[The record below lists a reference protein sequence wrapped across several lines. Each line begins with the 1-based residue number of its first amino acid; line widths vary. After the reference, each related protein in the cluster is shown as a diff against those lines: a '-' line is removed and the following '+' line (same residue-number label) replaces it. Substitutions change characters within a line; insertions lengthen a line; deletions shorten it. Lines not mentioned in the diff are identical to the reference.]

1 VVGGSSV
8 ACRNG
13 VVREVTKGLDAT
25 LVFVRH
31 GESTAIAERRFQGHL
46 PVPLSPV
53 GERQA
58 ELVAARVARPRDR
71 PSLPVP
77 HGPPALIVHSPLT
90 RAAQTAAAVARAVAA
105 TDAFGTTVTLRPDDG
120 LLELAQG
127 EWEGRYASEV
137 EELWAD
143 VLSTWRRAPLEAWA
157 PGGESVVDAQ
167 VRVRPMLDRLLAT
180 LADGRALGSV
190 DRPQVLGMS
199 GDDREQP
206 WAIVV
211 GHDGIFKVTLLT
223 LLELPLERFWT
234 LPFALCGITVVELV
248 GGRAR
253 LRAHNLTEHL
263 APLEERAQAVT
274 EERERTGAL

>member
-1 VVGGSSV
+1 L
-8 ACRNG
+8 A
-13 VVREVTKGLDAT
+13 VTDGLDAT

-58 ELVAARVARPRDR
+58 ELVAARVARPHDR

-77 HGPPALIVHSPLT
+77 NGPPSLIVHSPLKRT
-90 RAAQTAAAVARAVAA
+90 TQTAEAIARSMAES
-105 TDAFGTTVTLRPDDG
+105 DAFAIDVPLLPDDG
-120 LLELAQG
+120 LVELAQG
-127 EWEGRYASEV
+127 DWEGRLASEV
-137 EELWAD
+137 EERWAD
-143 VLSTWRRAPLEAWA
+143 VLSTWRRSPLEAWA

-167 VRVRPMLDRLLAT
+167 RRVRPMLDRLLAT
-180 LADGRALGSV
+180 LADGRELGAV

-199 GDDREQP
+199 RRDLDQP

-211 GHDGIFKVTLLT
+211 GHDGVFKVALLT
-223 LLELPLERFWT
+223 LLGMPLERFWT

-263 APLEERAQAVT
+263 APLEERALEVT
-274 EERERTGAL
+274 EERERAGAL